1 MTSVLIKIKPKGNVH
16 SKYIL
21 GNFPKKY
28 LDLALKIFGATDA
41 LFIQTLRKH
50 HSH

>member
-1 MTSVLIKIKPKGNVH
+1 MTSVHKNKPKGNVH

-28 LDLALKIFGATDA
+28 LDFALKIFGATCPSSY
-41 LFIQTLRKH
+41 RH
-50 HSH
+50 